1 MPAKSNTEEF
11 IRKSK
16 IKHGDTYD
24 YSKVDYKGKDTPVII
39 ICPEHGEFPQTPH
52 DHLSGNG
59 CPKCGLLKRAQK
71 RRSNTEQ
78 FIKRAK
84 EIHGDKYDYS
94 VSEYNGAGNPITII
108 CKKHGPFSIPAGKH
122 IQGKGCQK
130 CGNERKGAYHK
141 VSLEDFIRRAKE
153 KHGDKYDYSLVDLKN
168 TWSKVDIVC
177 PIHGVFSQKVNDH
190 LRGIGCPECGKKFG
204 ISERE
209 VLSALQDKYGNV
221 EYQKPFPFLKSKT
234 SYQKLD
240 YYLPDYNIGIE
251 YQGSQ
256 HFGSNRRFGGDVGY
270 EKVKDRDAR
279 KFQKCERNGIKMFY
293 ISFERNIPPDYF
305 APVYTD
311 FDALSKA
318 IDEYIKTKQ
327 PVKLNEQDLK
337 KIINDTLKKLL

>member
-11 IRKSK
+11 IRKARV
-16 IKHGDTYD
+16 KHGEFYD
-24 YSKVDYKGKDTPVII
+24 YSKTEYNGRNVPVVI
-39 ICPEHGEFPQTPH
+39 ICPEHGEFFQTPH

-71 RRSNTEQ
+71 RRSNTEK
-78 FIKRAK
+78 FIERAK
-84 EIHGDKYDYS
+84 EIHGNTYDYS
-94 VSEYNGAGNPITII
+94 ECQYKGATEPVTII
-108 CKKHGPFSIPAGKH
+108 CKKHGPFSIRPTNHLHG
-122 IQGKGCQK
+122 QGCPL
-130 CGNERKGAYHK
+130 CGNERKGAYRK

-168 TWSKVDIVC
+168 TWSKVDIIC

-209 VLSALQDKYGNV
+209 VLSALQNKYGNV

-234 SYQKLD
+234 SYQTLD
-240 YYLPDYNIGIE
+240 YYLPDYSVGIE

-256 HFGSNRRFGGDVGY
+256 HFGSNKRFGGEVGY
-270 EKVKDRDAR
+270 EKAKERDAR
-279 KFQKCERNGIKMFY
+279 KFQKCEANGIKMFY
-293 ISFERNIPPDYF
+293 ISFERNIPSDYF

-311 FDALSKA
+311 FDSLSKA
-318 IDEYIKTKQ
+318 IDEYIQTKQ

>member
-1 MPAKSNTEEF
+1 MPKKSNTEEF
-11 IRKSK
+11 IRKAK
-16 IKHGDTYD
+16 IKHGDFYD
-24 YSKVDYKGKDTPVII
+24 YSKTEYKGKDIPVII
-39 ICPEHGEFPQTPH
+39 ICPEHGEFLQTPH

-59 CPKCGLLKRAQK
+59 CPKCAKQRRAEK
-71 RRSNTEQ
+71 RRKSNED
-78 FIKRAK
+78 FISKAN
-84 EIHGDKYDYS
+84 EIHNNKYNYSKTDYK
-94 VSEYNGAGNPITII
+94 GAQIPVEVI
-108 CKKHGPFSIPAGKH
+108 CPKHGSFKIRPNNHLRG
-122 IQGKGCQK
+122 QGCPL
-130 CGNERKGAYHK
+130 CGNERKGAYRK
-141 VSLEDFIRRAKE
+141 VSLEDFKRRANE
-153 KHGDKYDYSLVDLKN
+153 IHNNKYDYSLVDLKN
-168 TWSKVDIVC
+168 TSSKVDIIC

-209 VLSALQDKYGNV
+209 VLFALQNKYGNV

-256 HFGSNRRFGGDVGY
+256 HFGSNKRFGGKVGY
-270 EKVKDRDAR
+270 EKAKERDAR
-279 KFQKCERNGIKMFY
+279 KFQKCEGNGIKMFY
-293 ISFERNIPPDYF
+293 ISFERDIPSDYF

-311 FDALSKA
+311 FDSLSKA
-318 IDEYIKTKQ
+318 IDEYIRTKQ

>member
-11 IRKSK
+11 IKKAK

-24 YSKVDYKGKDTPVII
+24 YSKVDYKGKDIPVII

-52 DHLSGNG
+52 DHLNGNG

-78 FIKRAK
+78 FIKKAK

-130 CGNERKGAYHK
+130 CGNERKGAYRK

-168 TWSKVDIVC
+168 TWSKVDIIC
-177 PIHGVFSQKVNDH
+177 PIHGVFSQKANDH

-204 ISERE
+204 ISEKE
-209 VLSALQDKYGNV
+209 VLKALQDKYGNV

-234 SYQKLD
+234 SSQSLD
-240 YYLPDYNIGIE
+240 FFLPEYNIGIE
-251 YQGSQ
+251 YQGDQ
-256 HFGSNRRFGGDVGY
+256 HFRPKTRFGGEAGY

-279 KFQKCERNGIKMFY
+279 KFQKCEANGIKMFY
-293 ISFERNIPPDYF
+293 ISFERNIPSDYF

-318 IDEYIKTKQ
+318 IDEYMQTKQ
-327 PVKLNEQDLK
+327 LVKLNEQDLK

>member
-11 IRKSK
+11 IKKAK

-24 YSKVDYKGKDTPVII
+24 YSKVDYKGKDIPVII

-94 VSEYNGAGNPITII
+94 VSEYNGADNPITII
-108 CKKHGPFSIPAGKH
+108 CKKHGPFSIPASKH

-130 CGNERKGAYHK
+130 CGNERKGAYRK

-168 TWSKVDIVC
+168 TWSKVDIIC

-190 LRGIGCPECGKKFG
+190 LRGIGCLECGKKFG
-204 ISERE
+204 VSERE

-256 HFGSNRRFGGDVGY
+256 HFGSNKRFGGEVGY
-270 EKVKDRDAR
+270 EKVKERDAR
-279 KFQKCERNGIKMFY
+279 KFRKCEENGIKMFY
-293 ISFERNIPPDYF
+293 ISFERNIPSDYF

-311 FDALSKA
+311 FDTLSKA
-318 IDEYIKTKQ
+318 IDEYIQTKQ